1 MKMKKSLKPRRIF
14 SDALKRDVVE
24 QIEQSK
30 LGVFAASREYSVN
43 PASIYNWLNKF
54 SRNLKKGQVI
64 VVEKESEQR
73 KNQELRA
80 KIAELERIIGRKQM
94 EIDFLNKVIEIG
106 SEEVKVDIKKKFG
119 GKLSTGSGAT
129 GGSTPGK

>member
-1 MKMKKSLKPRRIF
+1 MKKSLKPRRIF

-24 QIEQSK
+24 QIEQEK
-30 LGVFAASREYSVN
+30 IGVFAASREYSVD

-80 KIAELERIIGRKQM
+80 KIAELERIIGQKQM

-129 GGSTPGK
+129 EEPTPGK

>member
-1 MKMKKSLKPRRIF
+1 MKKSLKPRRIF

-119 GKLSTGSGAT
+119 GKLSIGSGAT
-129 GGSTPGK
+129 GDSTPGK

>member
-1 MKMKKSLKPRRIF
+1 MKNSLRPRRIF
-14 SDALKRDVVE
+14 SEDLKREIVG
-24 QIEQSK
+24 QIERREI
-30 LGVFAASREYSVN
+30 GVAVASREYSVD

-73 KNQELRA
+73 KSQELRA
-80 KIAELERIIGRKQM
+80 KIAELERIIGQKQM
-94 EIDFLNKVIEIG
+94 EIDFLNKVIEMG

-119 GKLSTGSGAT
+119 GKSSTGSVST
-129 GGSTPGK
+129 EDSTPGK

>member
-1 MKMKKSLKPRRIF
+1 MKKSLKLRRIF
-14 SDALKRDVVE
+14 SVDLKRDIVN
-24 QIEQSK
+24 QIEHEG
-30 LGVFAASREYSVN
+30 LGIAAASREYSVD

-73 KNQELRA
+73 KSQELRA
-80 KIAELERIIGRKQM
+80 KIAELERIIGQKQM

-119 GKLSTGSGAT
+119 GKLSTGSGST
-129 GGSTPGK
+129 EDLTPGK